1 MTAALIRT
9 IQVGAKQL
17 GLDADT
23 RRELQLRLVGKASL
37 SDMTDAERQKVLDAL
52 KARGFRPTGGAKK
65 HKAAPRGDL
74 RLVHVLWAAL
84 AHAGVLKDP
93 TRKGLNA
100 FVRSRFEAT
109 WSFVPRDI
117 DDLRDPK
124 CIEQVLSALKA
135 WVKRDC
141 PDFDWGRIGRK

>member
-9 IQVGAKQL
+9 IQVAAKQL
-17 GLDADT
+17 GMDAET
-23 RRELQLRLVGKASL
+23 RKALQLRLVGKESL
-37 SDMTDAERQKVLDAL
+37 SDMTDAERQAVLSEM
-52 KARGFRPTGGAKK
+52 KARGFKVSAKGK
-65 HKAAPRGDL
+65 HKLAPRGDL

-84 AHAGVLKDP
+84 GYAAVLKDP
-93 TRKGLNA
+93 SRKGLNA

-141 PDFDWGRIGRK
+141 PDFDWGRIRR